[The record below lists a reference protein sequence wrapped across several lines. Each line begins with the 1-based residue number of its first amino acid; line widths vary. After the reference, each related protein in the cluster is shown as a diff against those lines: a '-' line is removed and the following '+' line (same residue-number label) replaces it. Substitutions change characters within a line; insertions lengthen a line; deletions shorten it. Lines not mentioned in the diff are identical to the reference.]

1 VTFSA
6 IDEVD
11 VSPERGMVYE
21 HGWQSWSPTSTY
33 PVTETSP
40 RPERGWQHPMRFRP
54 ETPAPRRGYQA
65 EGLLVVNPGTGGPTR
80 LYAAPDARQE
90 VPSIR
95 AQLRGNRLV
104 VSSNGPAT
112 GQVVAGGIEAGL
124 ARYGE
129 ESAAQVRANPPRAA
143 PTVWCSWY
151 HYFDDV
157 TEGDIV
163 ENLSAIVDHRLPVD
177 VVQIDDGWESCVGD
191 WMQTSGRFSSMG
203 DVAARIRD
211 SGRRAGIWLA
221 PFTVA
226 AHSVLAREHP
236 DWLAGAAGHN
246 WGHDLLGLDV
256 THPGAR
262 TYLSS
267 VFGRLRE
274 AGFDY
279 FKLDFL
285 FTGALDVERH
295 EDLNGVAA
303 YRSGLALIREAVGP
317 GSYLLGC
324 GAPMLPSVGLVDA
337 MRVSPDTY
345 HPTDTEDDQRSLR
358 GRACV
363 VARAWQ
369 HGRFWVNDADCLVAR
384 RSFAGRREWAEVVER
399 YSGLRSV
406 SDRIAE
412 LDDWGLQTTR
422 RLLATAPPPTPF
434 PPGH

>member
-1 VTFSA
+1 MGILRRRLDADLWSVLLDGRCRGTDPRQRSA
-6 IDEVD
+6 RRDLA
-11 VSPERGMVYE
+11 RTLHRKCAQRAGA
-21 HGWQSWSPTSTY
+21 
-33 PVTETSP
+33 
-40 RPERGWQHPMRFRP
+40 R
-54 ETPAPRRGYQA
+54 AP
-65 EGLLVVNPGTGGPTR
+65 
-80 LYAAPDARQE
+80 
-90 VPSIR
+90 
-95 AQLRGNRLV
+95 
-104 VSSNGPAT
+104 
-112 GQVVAGGIEAGL
+112 GL
-124 ARYGE
+124 AR
-129 ESAAQVRANPPRAA
+129 
-143 PTVWCSWY
+143 
-151 HYFDDV
+151 
-157 TEGDIV
+157 
-163 ENLSAIVDHRLPVD
+163 
-177 VVQIDDGWESCVGD
+177 
-191 WMQTSGRFSSMG
+191 GR
-203 DVAARIRD
+203 
-211 SGRRAGIWLA
+211 GRPQLGQ
-221 PFTVA
+221 
-226 AHSVLAREHP
+226 
-236 DWLAGAAGHN
+236 
-246 WGHDLLGLDV
+246 DLLGLDL

-262 TYLSS
+262 AYLSS

-285 FTGALDVERH
+285 FTGALDTARH
-295 EDLNGVAA
+295 EDLNAVGA

-345 HPTDTEDDQRSLR
+345 HPADTEDDQRSLR

-384 RSFAGRREWAEVVER
+384 PSFAGRREWAEVVER

-412 LDDWGLQTTR
+412 LDDWGMQTTR